1 MHAVFVLPRFF
12 PYRGGYENST
22 LSIAKCLL
30 GRGHRVTVFTTVAE
44 DLESL
49 WLPGYKT
56 YPGGEFDVDGVKL
69 RRMAVS
75 YNRLARR
82 FTRIPGLVPYWRWKS
97 QYWRPGFAVPGLQAA
112 LRNIDADVFH
122 VGPLPYNNLMYAGIA
137 AAEYRRVPVLTTPCV
152 HFGEAGNS
160 EVARHYVQPYQ
171 IKLLQHCN
179 RVLCMT
185 KTEQERLAELGVAR
199 ERLTVI
205 GHGFDGAI
213 TTGGRWCRNP
223 AALWDRRSRSAAPGD
238 EGVREG
244 LEHPRR
250 SDETSVGTWV
260 EGVAGDGR
268 AEPARVR

>member
-122 VGPLPYNNLMYAGIA
+122 VGPLPYNNLMYAGIE
-137 AAEYRRVPVLTTPCV
+137 AAEYRRVPVLDDAVRSLWRSGKQRGRQALRAALSDQAAATL
-152 HFGEAGNS
+152 
-160 EVARHYVQPYQ
+160 QPGA
-171 IKLLQHCN
+171 LHD
-179 RVLCMT
+179 
-185 KTEQERLAELGVAR
+185 E
-199 ERLTVI
+199 
-205 GHGFDGAI
+205 DGA
-213 TTGGRWCRNP
+213 G
-223 AALWDRRSRSAAPGD
+223 AAG
-238 EGVREG
+238 
-244 LEHPRR
+244 
-250 SDETSVGTWV
+250 
-260 EGVAGDGR
+260 
-268 AEPARVR
+268 